1 MDHSQI
7 IDDIYENVKDYNPTK
22 KRKMLVVFDDIT
34 ADMETYRTLSS
45 VFTELLLRET
55 KRNISFVLISKFYF
69 KVPRT
74 IRLNATHCFTM
85 QITNKREFHQTASNH
100 SSDTEFRELMKL
112 CNDFAKEPF
121 SSLANGASLPSGN
134 SLRSRKKLS

>member
-85 QITNKREFHQTASNH
+85 QITNKREFHQTAWNH

-121 SSLANGASLPSGN
+121 SSLANGASLPSGS